1 MRGLLQPTHLLIIL
15 GIVLLIFGPGKLS
28 ELGSSLG
35 NALKGFKKA
44 MAEPGEKSENILEA
58 KQIEEKK
65 E

>member
-15 GIVLLIFGPGKLS
+15 GIVLLIFGPGKLP
-28 ELGSSLG
+28 ELGSSIG

-44 MAEPGEKSENILEA
+44 MAEPNEKSENISEA
-58 KQIEEKK
+58 KKIEEKK